1 MGATTAIIS
10 STVSFPQPV
19 RARTSPAI
27 PTAAER
33 VRNHFLMLSAP
44 FSARYFI
51 ISPLSCQMARW
62 LQKVLCQL
70 SFESAPRTAYTETIL
85 PPGEASQLGAW
96 KERERTVW
104 SCRLCALP
112 EEDEAAGLEEE
123 LRARRLGF
131 VEDARALRQ
140 YIQATAAAKRNVP
153 AGWAAPSRRSPT
165 ACVFCACRRTSWPS
179 SPAGALTERHGR
191 ALLRLE
197 SGGPAAA
204 GPGPVP
210 PGRDVRGGG
219 RELRGPPGP
228 PRGIRRAVPP

>member
-1 MGATTAIIS
+1 M
-10 STVSFPQPV
+10 
-19 RARTSPAI
+19 
-27 PTAAER
+27 
-33 VRNHFLMLSAP
+33 
-44 FSARYFI
+44 
-51 ISPLSCQMARW
+51 
-62 LQKVLCQL
+62 
-70 SFESAPRTAYTETIL
+70 
-85 PPGEASQLGAW
+85 GAW

-179 SPAGALTERHGR
+179 SPAAPLTERHGR

-197 SGGPAAA
+197 SEALQRLALDRFLRDGMSVAEAESYVDRLAAPRNTPRCAALKDA
-204 GPGPVP
+204 GIFLQSLQ
-210 PGRDVRGGG
+210 RDLETLRRYGIRVREERRETDTELVLIVHIEKRDCEGGG
-219 RELRGPPGP
+219 
-228 PRGIRRAVPP
+228 AVAL